1 MALTL
6 AASMRR
12 ELSSPHFSRNTKLL
26 AHRAFIAAARRHR
39 ATWWLGHRLLHR
51 PETRVS
57 AGD

>member
-12 ELSSPHFSRNTKLL
+12 ELLSPHFSRNTKLL

-39 ATWWLGHRLLHR
+39 ATWWL
-51 PETRVS
+51 V
-57 AGD
+57 